1 MLGLKFDDNDKAFL
15 STRNKIKPLFK
26 IRERDFMTRI
36 EFESI
41 IISDICN
48 KYPEYKEKLRQQ
60 LSFAVVKERV
70 LSKYGFST
78 YFTINHS
85 HLVTLGKDVKLSLET
100 DGWRVNGLSRG
111 RGYILRIEN
120 GVIHSLEGFSYEEP
134 WQQEIVFCEKI

>member
-1 MLGLKFDDNDKAFL
+1 
-15 STRNKIKPLFK
+15 
-26 IRERDFMTRI
+26 MTRI

-48 KYPEYKEKLRQQ
+48 RYPEYKEKLQQQ

-78 YFTINHS
+78 YFTINNS
-85 HLVTLGKDVKLSLET
+85 NLVTLGENVKLGLET
-100 DGWRVNGLSRG
+100 DGWRVNGLDRG
-111 RGYILRIEN
+111 SGYVLWIEN
-120 GVIHSLEGFSYEEP
+120 GVIYSLEGFSYEEP